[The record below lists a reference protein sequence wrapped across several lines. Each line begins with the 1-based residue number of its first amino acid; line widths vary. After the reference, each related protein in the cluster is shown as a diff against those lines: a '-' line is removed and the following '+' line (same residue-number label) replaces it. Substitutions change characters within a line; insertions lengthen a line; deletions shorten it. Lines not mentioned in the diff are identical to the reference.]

1 MLRQIRLRNFV
12 KFNGNHE
19 HRIDFPKNGVYIF
32 LGENNTGKSCVFEG
46 IRRCMQTE
54 LNASISARH
63 NPDNISYVICLF
75 EKSKDDILTSCFVSF
90 KEDNDTIFHKIVFYK
105 AGNGNIIARSVRRKK
120 EGRWGAFYE
129 CTLSDDKDKFH
140 LLGSQLLN
148 VYNTDEIASTEFIR
162 FLKTNLSDNNAIEMF
177 NQSFERIEFETI
189 FAYRGINP
197 IQTSRQIPIK
207 DVHDRYKSAND
218 LAFVIKTHL
227 DDLRRNSSEV
237 RDTDNEPKYF
247 RCMTEPKSYTFQ
259 LKNKA
264 DTSIGSLENMQIV
277 VSSEM
282 NETPFPILKTPE
294 GILESKVMSITLAR
308 RDTTTLL
315 IEEPGRGM
323 HPSMLDCLRDLVLYD
338 VNTKQK
344 KTVILTTHNQRF
356 ICPWTFEKMFYF
368 YSSECGSEVISL
380 EHALTDKKLKSTEYL
395 CSDQISP
402 IFFSKRVIMVEGPD
416 DMRFLATLKNI
427 LLTDESR
434 IRKICK
440 ESSET
445 ENKLKQFL
453 RSLHIISMGG
463 NDYAKQI
470 EPLCTALQLTDRRLR
485 FYLLDSDA
493 LLTIKALINI
503 DKKNIGDPQLEILE
517 NNGIFVWFAYIKTI
531 EELFDELCISDDLK
545 RESRIDGLKKKRKVD
560 VLNEDS
566 IIEKLQKE
574 LKKYG
579 RIEEALKCFYKAHD
593 EKHHGPNNQCIIDK
607 CTGMETFLKSKHL
620 DTEKNKI
627 WNSND
632 LTDTDMREIVKRI
645 IDVSMTY
652 GDDCKYQEIDFS
664 CPFKRLMQFLIN
676 HAERSYQ

>member
-19 HRIDFPKNGVYIF
+19 HRLDFPVNGVYIF

-46 IRRCMQTE
+46 IRRCMHTE

-63 NPDNISYVICLF
+63 NPDEVSYVTCLF
-75 EKSKDDILTSCFVSF
+75 ERAKDDMLTSCFVSF
-90 KEDNDTIFHKIVFYK
+90 KEDDDTIFHKIVFYK
-105 AGNGNIIARSVRRKK
+105 AGNGNLIARSVRRKK
-120 EGRWGAFYE
+120 EGGWGAFNQ
-129 CTLSDDKDKFH
+129 CTLSDDKDRFH
-140 LLGSQLLN
+140 LLCCKLLDFN
-148 VYNTDEIASTEFIR
+148 NKDEIDSTAFITFFNTLR
-162 FLKTNLSDNNAIEMF
+162 SDNNAIEMF
-177 NQSFERIEFETI
+177 DQSFERIEFETI

-207 DVHDRYKSAND
+207 EVHNRYKSAND
-218 LAFVIKTHL
+218 LAYVIKTHL
-227 DDLRRNSSEV
+227 DDLRRDSSEV
-237 RDTDNEPKYF
+237 DTDNESEYF

-259 LKNKA
+259 LKNED
-264 DTSIGSLENMQIV
+264 DTSIGSIENMHIV

-282 NETPFPILKTPE
+282 NENPFSILKAPE
-294 GILESKVMSITLAR
+294 GILEAKLLSISLSKK
-308 RDTTTLL
+308 DTTTLL

-368 YSSECGSEVISL
+368 YSSESGSEVISL
-380 EHALTDKKLKSTEYL
+380 GHEFSDKKLKSKEYL
-395 CSDQISP
+395 CSDQVSP

-427 LLTDESR
+427 LLTDAST
-434 IRKICK
+434 IRLVCK
-440 ESSET
+440 ENGQAEL
-445 ENKLKQFL
+445 KLKQFL
-453 RSLHIISMGG
+453 RSLHILSMGG

-493 LLTIKALINI
+493 LLTIKALINL

-545 RESRIDGLKKKRKVD
+545 RESRIEGSKKKRKVD
-560 VLNEDS
+560 ALNEDS

-593 EKHHGPNNQCIIDK
+593 EKQHGPNNQCIIDK

-620 DTEKNKI
+620 DTEKDKI

-652 GDDCKYQEIDFS
+652 GDDCKYKEIDFP